1 MGTKK
6 TARKA
11 AEEFDATPVRGEQV
25 ARTVSAGTD

>member
-11 AEEFDATPVRGEQV
+11 AEKFDAATVRGEQV
-25 ARTVSAGTD
+25 ARTASAGTD